1 MKPMQGRWQT
11 LVVGSCLGWFLALP
25 LRADVFR
32 TVDDSGAPEFSERR
46 QAGTHPS
53 EKLKLA
59 PAKAPE
65 QPVSKEPI
73 VHQGTGGLTL
83 QVKPKDPNAKPKPTK
98 EQLAKMKELCTQAKA
113 SAAQL
118 SGENGERT
126 NRLQYVDKNGER
138 AFLTEDQIQERL
150 KDMKQKIKDYCVK

>member
-1 MKPMQGRWQT
+1 MSGLRRPFLMAC
-11 LVVGSCLGWFLALP
+11 CLGWIVALP
-25 LRADVFR
+25 ARAEVFK

-59 PAKAPE
+59 PAKTPE
-65 QPVSKEPI
+65 QSVSKEPI
-73 VHQGTGGLTL
+73 VHQGTGGLTV
-83 QVKPKDPNAKPKPTK
+83 QVKPKDPKAKPKPTK
-98 EQLAKMKELCTQAKA
+98 EQLAKMQELCTKAKA

-138 AFLTEDQIQERL
+138 AFLTEDQVQERL